1 MANSFRMTV
10 SNVIFGLVRGAGIR
24 SLFHK
29 GKLGFGFVKGKA
41 PKNFCKNFSID
52 YCMLR
57 QQQALPDAALLAV
70 LRRALV
76 EREGQSQ
83 WLRR

>member
-1 MANSFRMTV
+1 
-10 SNVIFGLVRGAGIR
+10 
-24 SLFHK
+24 
-29 GKLGFGFVKGKA
+29 
-41 PKNFCKNFSID
+41 
-52 YCMLR
+52 MLR